1 MNNDIDKVLWG
12 MINDYLMEK
21 GLRHRA
27 ASMILYAM
35 AVEALTYE
43 EARDI
48 YAEWVGVAPER
59 VQSSLCYDVL
69 SAGMEI
75 PPAKLLG
82 DFLEELKNNEN

>member
-1 MNNDIDKVLWG
+1 MHDKIDRMLWK
-12 MINDYLMEK
+12 MINDFLAAK
-21 GLRHRA
+21 GLRYKA

-48 YAEWVGVAPER
+48 YAEWVGDAPER
-59 VQSSLCYDVL
+59 VQASLCYEVL

-75 PPAKLLG
+75 PPVKL
-82 DFLEELKNNEN
+82 EVIK

>member
-1 MNNDIDKVLWG
+1 MCNKPDRIIWK
-12 MINDYLMEK
+12 MINDYLAAK
-21 GLRHRA
+21 GLRYKA

-48 YAEWVGVAPER
+48 YAEWVGDAPER
-59 VQSSLCYDVL
+59 VQASLCYEVL

-82 DFLEELKNNEN
+82 DFLEVLKTIEN